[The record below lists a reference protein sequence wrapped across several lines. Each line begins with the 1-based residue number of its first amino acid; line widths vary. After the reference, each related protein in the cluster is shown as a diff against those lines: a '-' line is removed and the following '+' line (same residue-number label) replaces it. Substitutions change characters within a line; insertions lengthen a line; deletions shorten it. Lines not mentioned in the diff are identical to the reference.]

1 MRKMSALKLGLGALI
16 ALSTLVAPAASHAA
30 HAGGG
35 LCIFS
40 FTNQSGAT
48 CTYAGTQGN
57 CCVYTS
63 DDGSNCPKICNPP
76 A

>member
-1 MRKMSALKLGLGALI
+1 MRKSSLLKLGLGALM
-16 ALSTLVAPAASHAA
+16 AMTMLAPKTSHAA
-30 HAGGG
+30 NR

-40 FTNQSGAT
+40 YTNSDGSV

-63 DDGSNCPKICNPP
+63 NTGSNCHKICNPP

>member
-1 MRKMSALKLGLGALI
+1 MKLGLGALI

-30 HAGGG
+30 GA

-48 CTYAGTQGN
+48 CTYAGTEGN

-63 DDGSNCPKICNPP
+63 NDGSHCNKICNPP

>member
-16 ALSTLVAPAASHAA
+16 ALSTLVAPAASQAA
-30 HAGGG
+30 GG

-40 FTNQSGAT
+40 YTNSHGAT